1 MDALILKY
9 GEPTNKGPLVLKM
22 NPKAIIG
29 EECLWD
35 LQTVLIRL
43 YYNDTK
49 DEGGLGYTY
58 VPIYQERIK
67 KEKEAAQ
74 KTKDSL

>member
-1 MDALILKY
+1 VKVFNSDYIFYKDRFYSVTTYFKENSGYNIFMDALILKY

-35 LQTVLIRL
+35 L
-43 YYNDTK
+43 
-49 DEGGLGYTY
+49 
-58 VPIYQERIK
+58 
-67 KEKEAAQ
+67 
-74 KTKDSL
+74 